1 MTSPRPNRP
10 WQSISRRG
18 ILIGTD
24 GGYQQI
30 LSVSTINFDLMSGA
44 EQASRLRAFENFLNS
59 LTGDLQLI
67 VLTRPLAPADLNLA
81 IPAPPAAGGLAADY
95 VNLLSRLVDR
105 HQLTRRRF
113 LVVVGSQLTR
123 PDLAAASVQLQAS
136 AEAVINGLAQ
146 VGLTAQV
153 VDRAG
158 VRAILADYWDP
169 ARPVAVEERPQSLR
183 VGHHYSRTLVVSG
196 WPMMAHPGWLSALI
210 NWPANLDI
218 SYHYRPVD
226 LTLAQTKLNRKI
238 TELDSRQRQL
248 QRKGRP
254 PDPEAADALESAV
267 ELRQQI
273 QRGQQK
279 LFLVSLV
286 VTVRA
291 GSEPALDR
299 LVGQLETLLGSR
311 LFQVRPA
318 LWQQLEGFGATLPRG
333 QNDLGGWRNLNSA
346 CAALTFPFIG
356 SELVDTEGI
365 LYGVNPTNNSLVLV
379 DRFGLANANSII
391 FAQSGAGKSYLA
403 KVEILRQLLAGVEVV
418 VIDPENEYQTLAR
431 AVGGQVVRFQPDQ
444 PARLNLLDRQLW
456 ASPAGTVNLAD
467 LVELLGLLV
476 GLDSADDRLAVDRL
490 LGQLYVDLP
499 AGQSPVW
506 ADLVRLAR
514 EQAPGLVSRLER
526 FGASSLGQVFSRP
539 TNLDL
544 DRPLTVLAL
553 DDWPAEYRPA
563 LTLLFSVWVRG
574 LARRQPRKR
583 LLVIDEGW
591 LLLES
596 PVAGRL
602 LAGLVRRARKDYL
615 GVCFISQQADDF
627 LNNPAGRVI
636 ASQAALKI
644 LLRADSTAIK
654 TLARQ
659 FRLSAVEQ
667 DFLLT
672 AERGQALLL
681 AGAKHAIVQIVASET
696 EHPLITTDPG
706 ELQALKQSVATTAG
720 QPAGLRSTTVGGDA
734 GG

>member
-1 MTSPRPNRP
+1 MLAVGSTAGYTGAQAAGKGPVVTSSRLNLP

-30 LSVSTINFDLMSGA
+30 LSVSTINFDLMSAA

-67 VLTRPLAPADLNLA
+67 VLTRPLAPVDLNLT
-81 IPAPPAAGGLAADY
+81 IPVQATGGLATDY
-95 VNLLSRLVDR
+95 VNLLSRLVER

-146 VGLTAQV
+146 VGLVAQV
-153 VDRAG
+153 VDRDG

-169 ARPVAVEERPQSLR
+169 TRPVVIEERPQSLR
-183 VGHHYSRTLVVSG
+183 VGNHYSRTLVVSG

-226 LTLAQTKLNRKI
+226 LTLAQAKLNRKI

-254 PDPEAADALESAV
+254 PNPEAADALESAV

-279 LFLVSLV
+279 LFLVSLT

-291 GSEPALDR
+291 GSEPALER
-299 LVGQLETLLGSR
+299 LVGQLETLLASR
-311 LFQVRPA
+311 LFQARPA
-318 LWQQLEGFGATLPRG
+318 LWQQLEGFGATLPRA

-356 SELVDTEGI
+356 SELVDPGGI

-379 DRFGLANANSII
+379 DRFRLANANSII

-403 KVEILRQLLAGVEVV
+403 KVEILRQLLAGVETV

-431 AVGGQVVRFQPDQ
+431 AVGGQVVRFQPEAQ
-444 PARLNLLDRQLW
+444 TRLNLLDRQLW
-456 ASPAGTVNLAD
+456 TSPGGALNLAD
-467 LVELLGLLV
+467 LVELLGMLV
-476 GLDSADDRLAVDRL
+476 GWAATDDWLVADQLLARLYATTAAD
-490 LGQLYVDLP
+490 
-499 AGQSPVW
+499 QSPVW
-506 ADLVRLAR
+506 ADLTRLAR
-514 EQAPGLVSRLER
+514 ELAPGLVGRLER
-526 FGASSLGQVFSRP
+526 FGGSSLGRVLSQP
-539 TNLDL
+539 TNLVL
-544 DRPLTVLAL
+544 DQPLTVLAL

-574 LARRQPRKR
+574 LARRQPRRR
-583 LLVIDEGW
+583 LSGHRRRLVVTR
-591 LLLES
+591 ES
-596 PVAGRL
+596 GRRPAVGRAGSSGSQRL
-602 LAGLVRRARKDYL
+602 PGGLFYL
-615 GVCFISQQADDF
+615 
-627 LNNPAGRVI
+627 PAGR
-636 ASQAALKI
+636 
-644 LLRADSTAIK
+644 
-654 TLARQ
+654 
-659 FRLSAVEQ
+659 
-667 DFLLT
+667 
-672 AERGQALLL
+672 
-681 AGAKHAIVQIVASET
+681 
-696 EHPLITTDPG
+696 
-706 ELQALKQSVATTAG
+706 
-720 QPAGLRSTTVGGDA
+720 
-734 GG
+734 